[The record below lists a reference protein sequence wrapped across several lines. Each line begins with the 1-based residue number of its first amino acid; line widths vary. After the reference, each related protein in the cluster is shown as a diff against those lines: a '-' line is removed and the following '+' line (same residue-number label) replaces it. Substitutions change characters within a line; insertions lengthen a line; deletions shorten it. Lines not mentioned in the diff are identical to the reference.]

1 LKKEPL
7 RNLGNEDLN
16 KLVKNIIKNFNS
28 RLDQVEERISE
39 LEDRFFL
46 KTQTETKIYN
56 EHSIWDFWDTIKR
69 SNVCLISIPE
79 GEEIKT

>member
-39 LEDRFFL
+39 LEKMSF
-46 KTQTETKIYN
+46 KISHSERGKEKKKN
-56 EHSIWDFWDTIKR
+56 EESIQD
-69 SNVCLISIPE
+69 L
-79 GEEIKT
+79 